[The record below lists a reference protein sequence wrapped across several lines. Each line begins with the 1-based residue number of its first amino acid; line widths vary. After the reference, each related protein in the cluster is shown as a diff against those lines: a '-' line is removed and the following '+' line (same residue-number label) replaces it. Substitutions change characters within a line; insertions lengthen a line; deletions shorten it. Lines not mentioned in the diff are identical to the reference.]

1 MLPERRCNE
10 YQNLEAMM
18 DGIPGSGVPKVA
30 LLIHSM
36 EFGGA
41 QRSVI
46 TSAAAWP
53 SASRCRI
60 ISARGGALLDEARQ
74 STKTTVMAESWP
86 NPLGIARFMWSLRRT
101 AKDEPLAAVL
111 TNSFGMA
118 RVVLLLKKIGGL
130 RTTAVIVVE
139 RNTLSAKTAG
149 MFKTPLVRS
158 AVIGLTRWLYRSA
171 DGIIGVSDGVSR
183 DLEQT
188 LGLPEGTVTTIYNGI
203 ETGRISAAVEEAV
216 PEHLEAA
223 FVSLPRPVVITIGRL
238 VAAKAHRDLLDAF
251 ALLPETLRG
260 SLVIL
265 GEGPLREELER
276 QAQDLGIPDR
286 IWMPGFVDNPWWFM
300 TRSDAFALSSH
311 WEGHPRVL
319 LEALACGVPIV
330 STDCPSGPRE
340 ILEDV
345 SKARLTPVGD
355 PEALAEAIVESL
367 ALPTGSAERSDMQR
381 FAPLA
386 VAERYHDAMSR
397 IVL

>member
-1 MLPERRCNE
+1 
-10 YQNLEAMM
+10 M
-18 DGIPGSGVPKVA
+18 DGVAESDVPKVA

-46 TSAAAWP
+46 TTAAAWP
-53 SASRCRI
+53 AASRCRI

-74 STKTTVMAESWP
+74 STETAVMAESWP
-86 NPLGIARFMWSLRRT
+86 NPLGIARFMWSLRRI

-111 TNSFGMA
+111 TNSFGIA
-118 RVVLLLKKIGGL
+118 RVVLLLKKVGGL

-139 RNTLSAKTAG
+139 HNTLSVKVAG
-149 MFKTPLVRS
+149 LFRIPLVRS
-158 AVIGLTRWLYRSA
+158 AVIRLTRWLYRSA

-203 ETGRISAAVEEAV
+203 ETGRISAAIEEAV
-216 PEHLEAA
+216 PAHLEGA
-223 FVSLPRPVVITIGRL
+223 FVSLPRPVVITTGRL

-251 ALLPETLRG
+251 ALLPETPRG

-276 QAQDLGIPDR
+276 QAQDLGIADR
-286 IWMPGFVDNPWWFM
+286 VWMPGFVDNPWWFM
-300 TRSDAFALSSH
+300 ARSDVFALSSQ
-311 WEGHPRVL
+311 WEGHPLVL
-319 LEALACGVPIV
+319 LEALACGVPVV
-330 STDCPSGPRE
+330 STDCPSGARE
-340 ILEDV
+340 TLEDV
-345 SKARLTPVGD
+345 ANARLTPVGD
-355 PEALAEAIVESL
+355 PEALAEAIGESL
-367 ALPTGSAERSDMQR
+367 ALPAGSADRPDMQR

-386 VAERYHDAMSR
+386 VAERYKDATSR

>member
-1 MLPERRCNE
+1 M
-10 YQNLEAMM
+10 
-18 DGIPGSGVPKVA
+18 GGVAGNGVTKVA

-46 TSAAAWP
+46 NTAAAWP
-53 SASRCRI
+53 EASRCRI

-74 STKTTVMAESWP
+74 STETTVMAESWP
-86 NPLGIARFMWSLRRT
+86 NPLGIARFMWSLRKT

-139 RNTLSAKTAG
+139 QNTLSPKVAG
-149 MFKTPLVRS
+149 LFKTPLTRS

-188 LGLPEGTVTTIYNGI
+188 LGLPKETVTTIYNGV
-203 ETGRISAAVEEAV
+203 ETSRISAAIEEAV
-216 PEHLEAA
+216 PEHLEGA
-223 FVSLPRPVVITIGRL
+223 FASLPRPLVITTGRL

-251 ALLPETLRG
+251 ALLPERYRG

-276 QAQDLGIPDR
+276 QARDLGVADR
-286 IWMPGFVDNPWWFM
+286 VWMPGFVDNPWWFM
-300 TRSDAFALSSH
+300 ARSDVFALSSH
-311 WEGHPRVL
+311 WEGHPLVL
-319 LEALACGVPIV
+319 LEALACGVPVV
-330 STDCPSGPRE
+330 STDCPSGARE
-340 ILEDV
+340 TLKHV
-345 SKARLTPVGD
+345 ANARLTPVGS

-367 ALPTGSAERSDMQR
+367 ALPTGSADRPDMQR
-381 FAPLA
+381 FSPVSL
-386 VAERYHDAMSR
+386 AERYRDAISR
-397 IVL
+397 IVP